1 MSALPSALR
10 LVVAGGASRNHRV
23 GAARQVRG
31 TPGTSV
37 PNASADRS
45 PAEQGV
51 RRPGTSTCFAGCAR
65 RPTRS
70 STPVFRRE
78 LEMAWAGALPVPRDA
93 RAGGDPRQLPA
104 ADGPFAPVRGLL
116 DRTWFLDVDPG
127 LRRDRLVARHVPHGR
142 SPAAAEHWVACSD
155 DRNAELVEAT
165 RSRADDVVRLEPR
178 YGRRPNQ
185 TAATP
190 IRPLRVTRPASS
202 RSDRPSVPTGRRG
215 STMCRDS
222 ALASQTVI
230 STSAGT
236 S

>member
-1 MSALPSALR
+1 M
-10 LVVAGGASRNHRV
+10 GGASRNHRV

-31 TPGTSV
+31 TAGTTV

-51 RRPGTSTCFAGCAR
+51 RRAGTSTCFAGCAR
-65 RPTRS
+65 RAGVDDLVGCSVASSRRRWRAPCRS
-70 STPVFRRE
+70 PATPGLVVTHVDY
-78 LEMAWAGALPVPRDA
+78 LL
-93 RAGGDPRQLPA
+93 
-104 ADGPFAPVRGLL
+104 ADGPCASVRGLL

-127 LRRDRLVARHVPHGR
+127 LLRDRLVAPHGR

-155 DRNAELVEAT
+155 DRNADLVEAT
-165 RSRADDVVRLEPR
+165 RSRADNVVRLEPR

>member
-1 MSALPSALR
+1 MVTHVNYLL
-10 LVVAGGASRNHRV
+10 
-23 GAARQVRG
+23 
-31 TPGTSV
+31 
-37 PNASADRS
+37 
-45 PAEQGV
+45 
-51 RRPGTSTCFAGCAR
+51 
-65 RPTRS
+65 
-70 STPVFRRE
+70 
-78 LEMAWAGALPVPRDA
+78 
-93 RAGGDPRQLPA
+93 
-104 ADGPFAPVRGLL
+104 ADGPVAPAPGLL
-116 DRTWFLDVDPG
+116 DRTSFFDVDPG

-142 SPAAAEHWVACSD
+142 SPAAVEHWVACSD

-165 RSRADDVVRLEPR
+165 RSRADNVVRLEPR
-178 YGRRPNQ
+178 CGRRPNQ